1 MRSSSHFR
9 PSREFQAELL
19 AEEIWGTSLAHQR
32 GEKRAREAG
41 ADWKRRR
48 RRGEGGEWPKHSG
61 VCKLEE
67 ASGFSS

>member
-1 MRSSSHFR
+1 M
-9 PSREFQAELL
+9 
-19 AEEIWGTSLAHQR
+19 AHQR
-32 GEKRAREAG
+32 DKKRAREAG

-48 RRGEGGEWPKHSG
+48 MRGEGGEWPEHSG